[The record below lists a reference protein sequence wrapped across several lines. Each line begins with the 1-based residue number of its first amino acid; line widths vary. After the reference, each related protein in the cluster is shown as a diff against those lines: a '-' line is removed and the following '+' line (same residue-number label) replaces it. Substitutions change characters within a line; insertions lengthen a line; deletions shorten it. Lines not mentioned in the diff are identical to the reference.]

1 MNVLPHKNPCIL
13 CGSLP
18 AEDRLVSDLSDLPDR
33 HALHEL
39 LHIRPGLT
47 AVIGSGGKTTLLRV
61 LAGELSERH
70 TVILTTTTHFLPF
83 SEYPLLDLSWPEA
96 SESSQASK
104 DTKDF
109 ANSADSALSPEKTA
123 LRAAAMVK
131 ITQALQSFPVLT
143 AASVQPS
150 GKLAAPQLLSIGDL
164 CTLADYVLV
173 EADGSRRLPLKAH
186 ASWEPQIPEESM
198 RTILVAGA
206 SGLGRPIREVVHRP
220 ELFVQLL
227 QDGKGQ
233 NREGQ
238 DKEGQDTS
246 LSDPHTTARESTRA
260 VSPDSI
266 VTPIHLAETV
276 LSEHLGDLL
285 LLNQID
291 TLKDPQGVVDTL
303 QSRLDIPVLGV
314 SLAGFL

>member
-61 LAGELSERH
+61 LAGELSERG

-83 SEYPLLDLSWPEA
+83 AEYPLLDLSRPEA
-96 SESSQASK
+96 SENAEASE
-104 DTKDF
+104 D
-109 ANSADSALSPEKTA
+109 SADTALSPEKTA

-150 GKLAAPQLLSIGDL
+150 GKLAAPQLLQVSDL

-186 ASWEPQIPEESM
+186 APWEPQIPEESM

-206 SGLGRPIREVVHRP
+206 SGLYHPIREVVHRP

-246 LSDPHTTARESTRA
+246 LSDPHTTAGESTRA

-266 VTPIHLAETV
+266 VTPFCLAETV